1 MTAASREP
9 QPVHAAVLK
18 LNAMLAKRGIDP
30 NAPLPEDPPEHLAAL
45 ELAEARIPDLY
56 KNAVADHPTVQ
67 AWIQEIARLGRTGP
81 GGAPGIDHGPSLL
94 ILGPVGR
101 GKTRQAYGTVRG
113 LLTTG
118 VRLRW
123 QLITAADMYSAL
135 SPRPRVDSEAEFW
148 RLARCP
154 LLIID
159 DLGADNPS
167 EWARKMTY
175 RLINYRYSERLPTV
189 FTTDLTPAELR
200 AAIGERSASR
210 LVEMAYP
217 VVLDGEDH
225 RRDPARRAGFQM
237 APALPPR
244 PTGFPSGSPASGPR
258 R

>member
-1 MTAASREP
+1 M
-9 QPVHAAVLK
+9 
-18 LNAMLAKRGIDP
+18 
-30 NAPLPEDPPEHLAAL
+30 
-45 ELAEARIPDLY
+45 
-56 KNAVADHPTVQ
+56 
-67 AWIQEIARLGRTGP
+67 
-81 GGAPGIDHGPSLL
+81 L

-200 AAIGERSASR
+200 AAIGERSASASSR
-210 LVEMAYP
+210 WPIRWSSTVRTTGAIPHAAQVPDGSRAPTAADRVPLGIACLRSAA
-217 VVLDGEDH
+217 VVGTRPL
-225 RRDPARRAGFQM
+225 
-237 APALPPR
+237 LPGR
-244 PTGFPSGSPASGPR
+244 TH
-258 R
+258 